1 MTGRVLLKDPLVAF
15 VNSHIVDYPTPSN
28 LNYFWSFGS
37 MGGIILVVQIIS
49 GILLAMHYTPHIDLA
64 FLSLEYLMRQ
74 VDFGWL
80 IRYIH
85 ANGASMFFGV
95 IYLHIARGVFYSS
108 YAYPRGQL
116 WISGIIIFILM
127 MATGFMGYVLP
138 WGQMSFWGVTVI
150 TNFFTAIPFVGTEIV
165 EWLWGGFTIKNP
177 TLNRF
182 FSLHFTMPFII
193 AGATILHL
201 SVLHRDGSN
210 NPLGA
215 EASNSVVGFYPYF
228 YAKDLFAFSFF
239 LTIFSFF
246 VMFAPNYLGHPD
258 NYIMADPFQTPK
270 HIVPEWYFLPFYAIL
285 RSIPDKVGGIVIM
298 GGAIIMLLIFPLI
311 NVAETRSPLFRPL
324 YKFFVMFFLSN
335 FLLLGYLGQSSTDYP
350 FSIIGQLSTFYY
362 FFFLIF
368 IVLGLGVVE
377 KILTTNKNY
386 NNILFKLN
394 SIYIH
399 SC

>member
-246 VMFAPNYLGHPD
+246 VMLAPNYLGHPD

-362 FFFLIF
+362 FFFLVF

-377 KILTTNKNY
+377 KILTTNKN
-386 NNILFKLN
+386 
-394 SIYIH
+394 
-399 SC
+399 

>member
-285 RSIPDKVGGIVIM
+285 RSIPNKIGGVLAMLFAILILFVLPIVNTSEI
-298 GGAIIMLLIFPLI
+298 
-311 NVAETRSPLFRPL
+311 RSTTFRPL
-324 YKFFVMFFLSN
+324 FKIFLWLLIGDFLFLGWVGQKAVRDTFVFAGQVGTVYYFMFFTVLVPVV
-335 FLLLGYLGQSSTDYP
+335 G
-350 FSIIGQLSTFYY
+350 II
-362 FFFLIF
+362 
-368 IVLGLGVVE
+368 E
-377 KILTTNKNY
+377 K
-386 NNILFKLN
+386 KLVR
-394 SIYIH
+394 YKVAL
-399 SC
+399 

>member
-1 MTGRVLLKDPLVAF
+1 MAGRVLIKDPIVAF
-15 VNSHIVDYPTPSN
+15 GNSHIVDYPTPSN
-28 LNYFWSFGS
+28 LNYLWSFGS
-37 MGGIILVVQIIS
+37 MGGLILVIQIIS

-64 FLSLEYLMRQ
+64 FLSLEYFMRQ

-85 ANGASMFFGV
+85 ANGASMFFGA
-95 IYLHIARGVFYSS
+95 IYLHIARGIFYSS

-193 AGATILHL
+193 AGATVLHL
-201 SVLHRDGSN
+201 SLLHRDGSN
-210 NPLGA
+210 NPLGS
-215 EASNSVVGFYPYF
+215 EAGYSVVGFYPYF

-239 LTIFSFF
+239 LTIFSSF
-246 VMFAPNYLGHPD
+246 VMFAPNYLGHAD
-258 NYIMADPFQTPK
+258 NYIMADPFHTPK

-298 GGAIIMLLIFPLI
+298 GGAIVMLLIFPLI
-311 NVAETRSPLFRPL
+311 NIAETRSPIFRPL
-324 YKFFVMFFLSN
+324 YKSFVMFFLSN

-350 FSIIGQLSTFYY
+350 FGFVGQCSTLYY
-362 FFFLIF
+362 FLFLTV

-377 KILTTNKNY
+377 KMLTTNE
-386 NNILFKLN
+386 
-394 SIYIH
+394 
-399 SC
+399 

>member
-1 MTGRVLLKDPLVAF
+1 
-15 VNSHIVDYPTPSN
+15 
-28 LNYFWSFGS
+28 
-37 MGGIILVVQIIS
+37 MGGIILVIQIIS

-64 FLSLEYLMRQ
+64 FLSLEYFMRQ

-95 IYLHIARGVFYSS
+95 IYLHIARGIFYSS
-108 YAYPRGQL
+108 YSYPRGQL

-201 SVLHRDGSN
+201 SLLHRDGSN
-210 NPLGA
+210 NPLGS
-215 EASNSVVGFYPYF
+215 EASYSVVGFYPYF

-239 LTIFSFF
+239 LTIFSSF
-246 VMFAPNYLGHPD
+246 VMFAPNYLGHAD
-258 NYIMADPFQTPK
+258 NYIMADPFHTPK

-298 GGAIIMLLIFPLI
+298 GGAIVMLLIFPLI
-311 NVAETRSPLFRPL
+311 NIAETRSPLFRPL

-350 FSIIGQLSTFYY
+350 FGFVGQCSTAYY
-362 FFFLIF
+362 FAFLTV

-377 KILTTNKNY
+377 KMLTTNE
-386 NNILFKLN
+386 
-394 SIYIH
+394 
-399 SC
+399 

>member
-215 EASNSVVGFYPYF
+215 EANSSVIGFYPYF

-246 VMFAPNYLGHPD
+246 VMLAPNYLGHPD

-377 KILTTNKNY
+377 KILTTNKN
-386 NNILFKLN
+386 
-394 SIYIH
+394 
-399 SC
+399 

>member
-1 MTGRVLLKDPLVAF
+1 MTGRVLIKDPIVAF
-15 VNSHIVDYPTPSN
+15 GNSHIIDYPTPSN

-37 MGGIILVVQIIS
+37 MGGIILVIQIIS

-215 EASNSVVGFYPYF
+215 EANNSVIGFYPYF

-246 VMFAPNYLGHPD
+246 VMLAPNYLGHPD

-298 GGAIIMLLIFPLI
+298 GGAIVMLLIFPLI
-311 NVAETRSPLFRPL
+311 NIAETRSPLFRPV
-324 YKFFVMFFLSN
+324 YKFFVMLFLSN

-350 FSIIGQLSTFYY
+350 FSIIGQLSTLYY
-362 FFFLIF
+362 FFFLTV
-368 IVLGLGVVE
+368 IVSGLGPVE
-377 KILTTNKNY
+377 KFLTTKG
-386 NNILFKLN
+386 N
-394 SIYIH
+394 S
-399 SC
+399 

>member
-239 LTIFSFF
+239 LTIFSLF

-377 KILTTNKNY
+377 KILTTNKN
-386 NNILFKLN
+386 
-394 SIYIH
+394 
-399 SC
+399 

>member
-215 EASNSVVGFYPYF
+215 EANNSVIGFYPYF

-246 VMFAPNYLGHPD
+246 VMLAPNYLGHPD

-377 KILTTNKNY
+377 KILTTNKN
-386 NNILFKLN
+386 
-394 SIYIH
+394 
-399 SC
+399 

>member
-1 MTGRVLLKDPLVAF
+1 
-15 VNSHIVDYPTPSN
+15 
-28 LNYFWSFGS
+28 
-37 MGGIILVVQIIS
+37 
-49 GILLAMHYTPHIDLA
+49 MHYTPHIDLA

-215 EASNSVVGFYPYF
+215 EANNSVIGFYPYF

-246 VMFAPNYLGHPD
+246 VMLAPNYLGHPD

-311 NVAETRSPLFRPL
+311 NVAETRSPHI
-324 YKFFVMFFLSN
+324 N
-335 FLLLGYLGQSSTDYP
+335 FLLCFFCQ
-350 FSIIGQLSTFYY
+350 TFCY
-362 FFFLIF
+362 
-368 IVLGLGVVE
+368 
-377 KILTTNKNY
+377 
-386 NNILFKLN
+386 
-394 SIYIH
+394 
-399 SC
+399 

>member
-215 EASNSVVGFYPYF
+215 EANNSVIGFYPYF

-246 VMFAPNYLGHPD
+246 VMLAPNYLGHPD

-377 KILTTNKNY
+377 KILTTNK
-386 NNILFKLN
+386 K
-394 SIYIH
+394 
-399 SC
+399 

>member
-246 VMFAPNYLGHPD
+246 VMLAPNYLGHPD

-377 KILTTNKNY
+377 KILTTNKN
-386 NNILFKLN
+386 
-394 SIYIH
+394 
-399 SC
+399 

>member
-1 MTGRVLLKDPLVAF
+1 MTGRVLIKDPIVAF
-15 VNSHIVDYPTPSN
+15 GNSHIIDYPTPSN

-37 MGGIILVVQIIS
+37 MGGIILVIQIIS

-74 VDFGWL
+74 FDFGWL

-215 EASNSVVGFYPYF
+215 EANNSVIGFYPYF

-246 VMFAPNYLGHPD
+246 VMLAPNYLGHPD

-298 GGAIIMLLIFPLI
+298 GGAIVMLLIFPLI
-311 NVAETRSPLFRPL
+311 NIAETRSPLFRPV
-324 YKFFVMFFLSN
+324 YKFFVMLFLAN

-350 FSIIGQLSTFYY
+350 FSIIGQLSTLYY
-362 FFFLIF
+362 FFFLTV
-368 IVLGLGVVE
+368 IVSGLGPVE
-377 KILTTNKNY
+377 KFLTAKG
-386 NNILFKLN
+386 N
-394 SIYIH
+394 S
-399 SC
+399 

>member
-377 KILTTNKNY
+377 KILTTNKN
-386 NNILFKLN
+386 
-394 SIYIH
+394 
-399 SC
+399 